1 MRNLKFNIL
10 KTKESDN
17 RIMVSEEQIVN
28 ARRIAFNINKK
39 LLIAL
44 LTTIIIG
51 CEVKDPYETVTI
63 KNGFNVIIVDSCEY
77 LYKKVPAGYAGYGF
91 MAHKGNCR
99 FCKERKEKELKEL
112 MEK

>member
-17 RIMVSEEQIVN
+17 RLIVSEEQIAN

-39 LLIAL
+39 LLIAI

-51 CEVKDPYETVTI
+51 CDVKDPYKTVTI
-63 KNGFNVIIVDSCEY
+63 KNGFNVNSCEY
-77 LYKKVPAGYAGYGF
+77 LCKKVPSGYAGFGY
-91 MAHKGNCR
+91 
-99 FCKERKEKELKEL
+99 
-112 MEK
+112 

>member
-10 KTKESDN
+10 KTKKSDN
-17 RIMVSEEQIVN
+17 RLIVSEEQIAN

-39 LLIAL
+39 LLIAI

-51 CEVKDPYETVTI
+51 CEVKDPYETVAV

-77 LYKKVPAGYAGYGF
+77 LYKKVPAGYAGFGY
-91 MAHKGNCR
+91 
-99 FCKERKEKELKEL
+99 
-112 MEK
+112 

>member
-17 RIMVSEEQIVN
+17 RLIVSEEQIAN

-39 LLIAL
+39 LLIAI

-51 CEVKDPYETVTI
+51 CEVKDPYETVAI
-63 KNGFNVIIVDSCEY
+63 KNGFNVNSCEY
-77 LYKKVPAGYAGYGF
+77 LCKEVPAGYAGFGY
-91 MAHKGNCR
+91 
-99 FCKERKEKELKEL
+99 
-112 MEK
+112 

>member
-17 RIMVSEEQIVN
+17 RLIVSEEQIAN

-39 LLIAL
+39 LLIAI

-51 CEVKDPYETVTI
+51 CEVKDPYETVAI
-63 KNGFNVIIVDSCEY
+63 KNGFDVIIVDSCEH
-77 LYKKVPAGYAGYGF
+77 LYKKVPAEYAGFGY
-91 MAHKGNCR
+91 
-99 FCKERKEKELKEL
+99 
-112 MEK
+112 